1 MEQPAFGKT
10 MIVTSSAQNPEYNKF
25 MSALESSKSEL
36 AQYKIQIFENKLPES
51 SKNFSISLHDSQG
64 HMLGEVSQFTDFQ
77 SLISLYN
84 EVEPAQT
91 GGAPTDWEAK
101 YYKYK
106 AKYMR
111 LAKEM
116 SQ

>member
-10 MIVTSSAQNPEYNKF
+10 MIVASSAQNPEYKKF
-25 MSALESSKSEL
+25 MSALETAKAQL
-36 AQYKIQIFENKLPES
+36 AQNKIQIFENKLPES
-51 SKNFSISLHDSQG
+51 SKNFSIALHDSQG
-64 HMLGEVSQFTDFQ
+64 HMLGEVNQFADFE
-77 SLISLYN
+77 SLIELYN

-111 LAKEM
+111 LAQEM
-116 SQ
+116 SI